1 MPAQGLSRA
10 TLRLLGAL
18 FAVALVT
25 ASCGSQI
32 EGRVKSAAAAASPA
46 AVSTGPAPTAGSA
59 PTPDAL
65 PGAAAGETGAAGG
78 DTTGAAL
85 SAPSASSSSPMGSAI
100 QSGASK
106 LPSPAKPSERTTGS
120 GPQVAPTPGQSGGSN
135 PGSPAASGVPA
146 VPGAGAAR
154 NSNPE
159 EGFTDSE
166 IKIGLMCALS
176 GPFASVTKLGCYASQ
191 AIFKEVNATGG
202 INGRQLKVIIRDDQ
216 FAGPQGQTVIRK
228 FIDEDKVFLIDG
240 GASPFG
246 MVLTANYIDEKKVPA
261 FSPGVFLAEYGHPY
275 IFVNLPPTVIAGGHL
290 AGPYLVKEFG
300 AKRIG
305 LVTHSEAE
313 WVKAAD
319 EFKFAVEQ
327 SGGQVVSVQKAA
339 MDDRAYNALVL
350 NMQRDNPDAVY
361 LNLMPDGIIKWY
373 LAAKQVNYRPK
384 ILNPPTGEAELVPD
398 GVGDFAYPYITTT
411 CLDPPLAGTPRG
423 QRFLSI
429 VTKYYPNEDW
439 KIISTGTR
447 QLYAIAQLIPQALR
461 ATGAE
466 LSRQKFMDTMHSRAW
481 DTDGVNPPL
490 RWEPTHRKPP
500 FPAALVT
507 EFDKDARIWK
517 KRTEYIQDPWADR
530 Y

>member
-1 MPAQGLSRA
+1 MLARGLSRA
-10 TLRLLGAL
+10 TVRRLGAL
-18 FAVALVT
+18 FGAALVT
-25 ASCGSQI
+25 ASCGSQV
-32 EGRVKSAAAAASPA
+32 EDRVRSAAAASSA
-46 AVSTGPAPTAGSA
+46 AVSGAPVPASGSA
-59 PTPDAL
+59 PT
-65 PGAAAGETGAAGG
+65 AAAVPESGGAAGSVPGG
-78 DTTGAAL
+78 DTAL
-85 SAPSASSSSPMGSAI
+85 SAPSAQSASSSSPGAGAN
-100 QSGASK
+100 QSGTSK
-106 LPSPAKPSERTTGS
+106 QPSPVKSSERPTGS
-120 GPQVAPTPGQSGGSN
+120 GTQAAPGQGQSGGSK
-135 PGSPAASGVPA
+135 PGAPAASGVPA
-146 VPGAGAAR
+146 VPGPVAAR
-154 NSNPE
+154 NANPE

-313 WVKAAD
+313 WVKAGE

-373 LAAKQVNYRPK
+373 LAAKQVNYKPK

-447 QLYAIAQLIPQALR
+447 QLYAIALLIPEALR
-461 ATGAE
+461 ATGAQ

-481 DTDGVNPPL
+481 ETDGVNPPL
-490 RWEPTHRKPP
+490 RWEPTHKKPP
-500 FPAALVT
+500 FTAALVT
-507 EFDKDARIWK
+507 EFDKASRTWK
-517 KRTEYIQDPWADR
+517 KRTEYIQDPWSDR

>member
-1 MPAQGLSRA
+1 MRGARSGRA
-10 TLRLLGAL
+10 AWRLAAALCGAL
-18 FAVALVT
+18 LVT
-25 ASCGSQI
+25 TACGSQV
-32 EGRVKSAAAAASPA
+32 EERVKSAARVQVSGGESPSTEGAAGQAG
-46 AVSTGPAPTAGSA
+46 TTPAPEGLPGGSSSEVVGTQALNSSAGAAPVGASRGGTSAGSA
-59 PTPDAL
+59 
-65 PGAAAGETGAAGG
+65 AAKPAGG
-78 DTTGAAL
+78 SKSTASKDSAAQG
-85 SAPSASSSSPMGSAI
+85 SSPGLS
-100 QSGASK
+100 
-106 LPSPAKPSERTTGS
+106 PSTPN
-120 GPQVAPTPGQSGGSN
+120 AP
-135 PGSPAASGVPA
+135 SGVPA
-146 VPGAGAAR
+146 PGAGAAVL
-154 NSNPE
+154 NSNPD
-159 EGFTDSE
+159 EGFTASE

-191 AIFKEVNATGG
+191 AIFKEINATGG
-202 INGRQLKVIIRDDQ
+202 INGRKLTVIIRDDQ
-216 FAGPQGQTVIRK
+216 FAGPQGQTVIRQ
-228 FIDEDKVFLIDG
+228 FIDQDKVFLIDG

-261 FSPGVFLAEYGHPY
+261 FSPGVFLSEYGHPY
-275 IFVNLPPTVIAGGHL
+275 VFVNLPPTVIAGGHL

-313 WVKAAD
+313 WVKGAD

-373 LAAKQVNYRPK
+373 LAAKQVNYKPK

-447 QLYAIAQLIPQALR
+447 QLYAIARLIPDALR
-461 ATGAE
+461 ATGAD

-481 DTDGVNPPL
+481 DTDGMNPPL
-490 RWEPTHRKPP
+490 RWEPTHKQPP
-500 FPAALVT
+500 FTAALVT
-507 EFDKDARIWK
+507 EFDKASRTWK
-517 KRTEYIQDPWADR
+517 KRTEYIQDPWANR